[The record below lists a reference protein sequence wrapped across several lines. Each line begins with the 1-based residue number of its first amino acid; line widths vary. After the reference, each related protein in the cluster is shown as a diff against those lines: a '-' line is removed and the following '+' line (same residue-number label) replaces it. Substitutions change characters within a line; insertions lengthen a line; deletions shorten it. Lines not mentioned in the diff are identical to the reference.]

1 MLVGSAGVLGP
12 QATSLA
18 ALAMPLQLISSMGPA
33 VALSEED
40 REMLGSVRYVLDVL
54 GHAQEVSRGRGGGG
68 AGGRGRGQGQDAA
81 LRGLHGPAAWR
92 AGGRRGALHAG
103 HPGLAAA
110 GAAAPRL
117 AAGCCRDVSGQQHGP
132 PADRR
137 RQPSDG

>member
-54 GHAQEVSRGRGGGG
+54 GHAQEVSRGRGGG
-68 AGGRGRGQGQDAA
+68 RGRGQGQGAGAGRRPARPAWACRLAGRRAEGRTACRTPWAGGSGRGCAA
-81 LRGLHGPAAWR
+81 LGCRLLPGCFWSAAR
-92 AGGRRGALHAG
+92 AASR
-103 HPGLAAA
+103 
-110 GAAAPRL
+110 
-117 AAGCCRDVSGQQHGP
+117 QTP
-132 PADRR
+132 PAI
-137 RQPSDG
+137 